1 MERATGR
8 GTGTRWQRWWAGKD
22 DVERVTLYTRQ
33 SFAVLLTIGPSLT
46 FGQLGRGGALEQRPA
61 AALAVL
67 AAVVVHAV
75 AVGLVLD
82 RQIAGRPVPRAW
94 WAALAAVSVAAFAAT
109 PLLTPVQ
116 GGALARVVLVGALFG
131 PAAFLGP
138 RRSLLLAVL
147 AGAGL
152 VALHRAGFDWPHPG
166 LAAGAF
172 LAGAFAFAA
181 VTVQL
186 SMWIVDVVRRL
197 AGAER
202 DRARLAV
209 AEERLRFARDL
220 HDVVGRDLS
229 AIAVTSD
236 LVAEL
241 ARRGRPEAVERAE
254 EVRRIAQDSL
264 REVREVVRG
273 YRGVDLDAELEGAAA
288 LLRSAG
294 IEPAVVAD
302 AAGAGA
308 EARTA
313 AAWVVREGVTN
324 VVRHS
329 AASRCRIEVS
339 GAAGGAVRVL
349 IENDGA
355 VEGAPGRGSGLAGLA
370 ERLRPLGGRLGAER
384 REGTFTLCAELPAR
398 APAAGARGAAGVA
411 R

>member
-8 GTGTRWQRWWAGKD
+8 GTGTRWHRWWAGKD

-33 SFAVLLTIGPSLT
+33 SFALLLTIGPSLT
-46 FGQLGRGGALEQRPA
+46 LGQTLGRGGGGALVQRPA

-82 RQIAGRPVPRAW
+82 RQIAGRPVPRRW
-94 WAALAAVSVAAFAAT
+94 WGALAAVSAAAFAASA
-109 PLLTPVQ
+109 LLAPVQ
-116 GGALARVVLVGALFG
+116 GGAIARVAVVGALFG
-131 PAAFLGP
+131 PAAFLGT

-147 AGAGL
+147 AGAGV
-152 VALHRAGFDWPHPG
+152 VALHRDGFEWPRQG
-166 LAAGAF
+166 LAAVAL
-172 LAGAFAFAA
+172 LAGAFAFAV

-254 EVRRIAQDSL
+254 EVRRIAQASL

-294 IEPAVVAD
+294 IEPAVAAD
-302 AAGAGA
+302 AAGVPA

-329 AASRCRIEVS
+329 AATRCR
-339 GAAGGAVRVL
+339 
-349 IENDGA
+349 
-355 VEGAPGRGSGLAGLA
+355 
-370 ERLRPLGGRLGAER
+370 
-384 REGTFTLCAELPAR
+384 
-398 APAAGARGAAGVA
+398 
-411 R
+411 